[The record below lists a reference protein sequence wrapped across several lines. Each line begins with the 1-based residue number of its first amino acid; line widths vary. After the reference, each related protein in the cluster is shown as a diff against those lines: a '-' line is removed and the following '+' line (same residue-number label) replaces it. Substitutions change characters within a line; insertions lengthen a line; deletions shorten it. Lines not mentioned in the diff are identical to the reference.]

1 MTRSARNSAAR
12 TSRVAVVGLV
22 AAGVPA
28 LLVATATSASAHV
41 SVNPDS
47 APAGGYS
54 KLTFKVPNESDSDST
69 TKLQVFLPTDQPLEA
84 VSVQPHAGWTYA
96 VEKTKLAKPLTDHDG
111 NTVTEAVSEVRWT
124 ADSASTAIEP
134 GEFDEFSI
142 SVGPLPDSG
151 TLTFKTLQ
159 TYSDGSVA
167 RWIDEDGS
175 GEKPAPTLEVAGDA
189 DDPDETVG
197 AGHHDETGDAEH
209 ATATETSGVASK
221 TPLVLS
227 IIAIVIAV
235 AGAGL
240 GVLRR
245 RS

>member
-1 MTRSARNSAAR
+1 MKCSARTIRIAR
-12 TSRVAVVGLV
+12 FGLV
-22 AAGVPA
+22 AAGIPT
-28 LLVATATSASAHV
+28 LLVATAAAASAHV

-54 KLTFKVPNESDSDST
+54 KLTFKVPNESDTAST
-69 TKLQVFLPTDQPLEA
+69 TKLRVVLPTEHPLTS
-84 VSVQPHAGWTYA
+84 VSVQPRAGWTYQ
-96 VEKTKLAKPLTDHDG
+96 VKTTKLSKPLTDHDG
-111 NTVTEAVSEVRWT
+111 NEITQAVSEVNWT
-124 ADSASTAIEP
+124 AESAATAIKP

-151 TLTFKTLQ
+151 SMTFKALQ

-167 RWIDEDGS
+167 RWIDEDES
-175 GEKPAPTLEVAGDA
+175 GEKPAPTLDLTGDA
-189 DDPDETVG
+189 GETVG
-197 AGHHDETGDAEH
+197 AGHHDEAGGDGHTAAADGAEEPE
-209 ATATETSGVASK
+209 AASK

-227 IIAIVIAV
+227 IIAIVVAV
-235 AGAGL
+235 FGAGL